1 MAGGIAGAAYRR
13 IYSGVNYRMRS
24 FAGGALAGRC
34 RPVAIMLLL
43 TERCNARCVH
53 CDIWKNKG
61 KEDSPDTS
69 EWKHLL
75 DDLRKW
81 LGPVDIVFTGGEAL
95 LKQNTTE
102 LARHAVSLGFALEV
116 LTHGYW
122 EDQSKIEKLAAAKPH
137 RITISLDGIGETHSK
152 VRGRDDFFEK
162 TQRTI
167 ETLVRMREH
176 DSLGYQI
183 RLKTVIME
191 HNLGDLANVARFAT
205 RPGMEVFYQPIEQNY
220 NTPEDPEWFR
230 SSPNWPRDPSQAV
243 RAVRELQQLHRDGL
257 HIANSQ
263 QQLEVMVRYF
273 EDPEGLRLTTQAH
286 QAHERQ
292 HFCSSLGTLQIQSDG
307 GVGFCARMPVVGN
320 FRAMPIRQIWET
332 RPRWWESGCCMSQP
346 RQGVPEPLH
355 QIATDGASH
364 DSPGGNGCHAPVE

>member
-1 MAGGIAGAAYRR
+1 
-13 IYSGVNYRMRS
+13 
-24 FAGGALAGRC
+24 
-34 RPVAIMLLL
+34 MLLL

-61 KEDSPDTS
+61 KEDSPDTA

-95 LKQNTTE
+95 LKANTTE
-102 LARHAVSLGFALEV
+102 LAAHAVSLGFALEV

-122 EDQSKIEKLAAAKPH
+122 DDQSKIERLAASKPS
-137 RITISLDGIGETHSK
+137 RITISVDGIGETHSK

-167 ETLVRMREH
+167 ETLVRVRER
-176 DSLGYQI
+176 DSLGYRI

-191 HNLGDLANVARFAT
+191 HNLGDVAKVARFAS

-230 SSPNWPRDPSQAV
+230 TSANWPRDPSQAV
-243 RAVRELQQLHRDGL
+243 RAVRELQQLRREGL
-257 HIANSQ
+257 HIANTER
-263 QQLEVMVRYF
+263 QLEVMARYF
-273 EDPEGLRLTTQAH
+273 EDPEGLRVATQAH
-286 QAHERQ
+286 QAHEHR
-292 HFCSSLGTLQIQSDG
+292 HFCSALGMLQIQADG
-307 GVGFCARMPVVGN
+307 GVGFCARMPVAGN
-320 FRAMPIRQIWET
+320 FRQTPIRRIWET
-332 RPRWWESGCCMSQP
+332 RPRWWESGCCMTSP
-346 RQGVPEPLH
+346 RQHVPEPLH
-355 QIATDGASH
+355 QILPEGAAH
-364 DSPGGNGCHAPVE
+364 DSLGGDGCHSPER